1 MGARQR
7 DATEGIVLA
16 CARTGEHEF
25 ACAGCSDGVAGERAA
40 EHEVRCRQHPG
51 TVIGLARRGGE
62 LLGGDRLVTDEDGRT
77 RQIAAGLANAR
88 PRQGIVTHGQGSA
101 RCERAAGA
109 EREGHAAAEA
119 IVISIGRAARA
130 ADGERGQG
138 ATGRGQILDA
148 ADRIGRRRAIGRG
161 SIGYLH
167 EELASRDDGVIA
179 RDVTHR
185 IVRRGQAA
193 WGEHARISAS
203 SAGRRVAPGDGQR
216 PAESGG
222 DVGLTGHEAG
232 VARAIK
238 ANRIGLADETGVR
251 IRRDGQRGLRD
262 CGRHWRWRR
271 EGIIPGVRAAER
283 EAGEAD
289 GLRGHDV
296 LGVIESDGR
305 AADRDGI
312 RAEDTRKNAGVRD
325 HSGRRAVID
334 LARCDGEPADGER
347 LRRDGRRD
355 GRGHRQRVIRGGR
368 TGEGQAGK
376 ADGDRRSY
384 VLAVID
390 SDRRAA
396 QGDGVAAEQATERT
410 RARDGRAGRAIVDL
424 ARRRT
429 ETGDGQR
436 LGRDGRRDNIVS
448 GDGIITRGGAAERQA
463 RETHA
468 SRGRDVL
475 TVVITLGEAAEGDG
489 VPGDGAGEGAGA
501 GNGGRGGSVV
511 DLAGRYAEVAQR
523 ERTRRDGPAHVA
535 GRDDVVTAESAV
547 GAVGDRV
554 TDPYELT
561 GADIG
566 VSELTGAGGD
576 DGLRANQSGQGP
588 GRDGSQGRAV
598 IDLVGDDRTR
608 DGQRLR
614 ANLHGAGR
622 AGERVGHRRRRGR
635 GRGEAG
641 VIGEGR
647 RGQDVR
653 AVRDGGT
660 SQGDGRAV
668 RRRGGQQ
675 GTSEARGGV
684 VDLGA
689 GDVQRKDG
697 GVDVERALRGDLV
710 IGRQG
715 AAAEDA
721 DRGLA
726 EGALV
731 ISAGDGGLGRTT
743 GAQQRDRLAG
753 QLARG
758 DRELAHGEQAR
769 AVEGLGAGQRQRLRG
784 DRGLVADDRR
794 RDDVVAEQRAAT
806 GDHGGQRDARDVDA
820 VGRNDIRRV
829 VSGGGAGGEG
839 DRVTGDESA
848 GHRDGVDR
856 QARGQRGGAV
866 VNLRGGAE
874 RPQGKGNWGDGRGDG
889 GRAGDGII
897 GELAAQRGAGERT
910 DRETAGDESARG
922 GDVGAV
928 ELHGRS
934 PEGDG
939 VTGEQIAR
947 SIGGDD
953 GADEIRGAVIGLGD
967 PDVGERDANRT
978 RRNADR
984 GGGADQGVVAGEAGA
999 VAKGQSAEPAKAVGA
1014 GDTGAVRGEA
1024 GARRGERLAS
1034 DAADEQVG
1042 GRGEGGVAVVDLAGG
1057 DADLGRGD
1065 GDRIKCRREGVI
1077 RCASGGPGHG
1087 DCATREGAALIGA
1100 DIRGPQGRRTGA
1112 E

>member
-7 DATEGIVLA
+7 DAAKGVVPA
-16 CARTGEHEF
+16 CAGTGEHEF
-25 ACAGCSDGVAGERAA
+25 ACAGRSDGVAGERAA

-161 SIGYLH
+161 GVGYLH

-179 RDVTHR
+179 GDEVHR
-185 IVRRGQAA
+185 VVGRGQAA
-193 WGEHARISAS
+193 WRKHARIGTSG
-203 SAGRRVAPGDGQR
+203 AGRRVTPGDGQR

-305 AADRDGI
+305 TADRDGI
-312 RAEDTRKNAGVRD
+312 RADDPGEDAGVRD

-334 LARCDGEPADGER
+334 LARGDGEPADGER

-368 TGEGQAGK
+368 TGEGQAGE

-448 GDGIITRGGAAERQA
+448 GDGIITRGGTAEGEA
-463 RETHA
+463 GEAHA
-468 SRGRDVL
+468 SRGGDVL
-475 TVVITLGEAAEGDG
+475 AVIDPLGEAAEGDG
-489 VPGDGAGEGAGA
+489 ISGDDTSEGAGT
-501 GNGGRGGSVV
+501 GDGGRGGAVV

-535 GRDDVVTAESAV
+535 GRDDVVAADAAVSAV
-547 GAVGDRV
+547 AEDV
-554 TDPYELT
+554 TDANELT

-566 VSELTGAGGD
+566 VGELTRAGGD
-576 DGLRANQSGQGP
+576 DGLRTDQSGQRA
-588 GRDGSQGRAV
+588 GRDGGQGRAV
-598 IDLVGDDRTR
+598 IDLVADDRTR

-614 ANLHGAGR
+614 TDLHGAGR
-622 AGERVGHRRRRGR
+622 TGERVGDRRRRGR
-635 GRGEAG
+635 RRGEAG
-641 VIGEGR
+641 IVDESR
-647 RGQDVR
+647 RGEHVR

-743 GAQQRDRLAG
+743 GAQ
-753 QLARG
+753 
-758 DRELAHGEQAR
+758 
-769 AVEGLGAGQRQRLRG
+769 
-784 DRGLVADDRR
+784 
-794 RDDVVAEQRAAT
+794 
-806 GDHGGQRDARDVDA
+806 
-820 VGRNDIRRV
+820 
-829 VSGGGAGGEG
+829 
-839 DRVTGDESA
+839 
-848 GHRDGVDR
+848 
-856 QARGQRGGAV
+856 
-866 VNLRGGAE
+866 
-874 RPQGKGNWGDGRGDG
+874 
-889 GRAGDGII
+889 
-897 GELAAQRGAGERT
+897 
-910 DRETAGDESARG
+910 
-922 GDVGAV
+922 
-928 ELHGRS
+928 
-934 PEGDG
+934 
-939 VTGEQIAR
+939 
-947 SIGGDD
+947 
-953 GADEIRGAVIGLGD
+953 
-967 PDVGERDANRT
+967 
-978 RRNADR
+978 
-984 GGGADQGVVAGEAGA
+984 
-999 VAKGQSAEPAKAVGA
+999 
-1014 GDTGAVRGEA
+1014 
-1024 GARRGERLAS
+1024 
-1034 DAADEQVG
+1034 
-1042 GRGEGGVAVVDLAGG
+1042 
-1057 DADLGRGD
+1057 
-1065 GDRIKCRREGVI
+1065 
-1077 RCASGGPGHG
+1077 
-1087 DCATREGAALIGA
+1087 
-1100 DIRGPQGRRTGA
+1100 
-1112 E
+1112 